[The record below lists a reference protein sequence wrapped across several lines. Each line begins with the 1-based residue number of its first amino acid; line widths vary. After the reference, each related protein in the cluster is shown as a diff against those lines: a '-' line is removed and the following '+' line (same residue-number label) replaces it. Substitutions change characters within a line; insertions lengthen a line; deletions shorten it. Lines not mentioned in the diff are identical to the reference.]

1 MANGVIFIIL
11 YSFFLLTYN
20 YFVIMQIAKVLMI
33 VVLGFLYSLS
43 TVSFS
48 VLFLRAA
55 QGNIVK
61 VAAPVPSIKKGAA
74 AVPTVAARPYSE
86 ETLSFLVKGALVSGV
101 ISLLATRAGND
112 YITPLQTIFL
122 GFATFASF
130 VWSARLPPKFVK
142 VVHPLITSTTLVW
155 GILRLTGMATGAS
168 FSSVLRT
175 YKVGSLDLMKAGAG
189 DLMLFMLGPSVV
201 SFSLAMYSRRKLL
214 KDNFLIV
221 ITAMLVSSV
230 GGLFGTA
237 AFCRLIALGGSAG
250 GLVRRSVLSR
260 NVTTALAMAITAI
273 LGGDI
278 SIAASVVTLTGILG
292 ATYGRSLLDKM
303 GISDPITRGL
313 GVGAAAQGLGVSSL
327 VVEPDAF
334 PFAAM
339 SMVLT
344 AVSATVLVSIPAI
357 KDALINLAGP

>member
-1 MANGVIFIIL
+1 
-11 YSFFLLTYN
+11 
-20 YFVIMQIAKVLMI
+20 MI
-33 VVLGFLYSLS
+33 VALGFVYSLS

-74 AVPTVAARPYSE
+74 VVPTVAAKPYSE
-86 ETLSFLVKGALVSGV
+86 ETLSFLIKGTLASGV

-112 YITPLQTIFL
+112 YSTPLQTIFF

-130 VWSARLPPKFVK
+130 VWSARLPPSFVK

-155 GILRLTGMATGAS
+155 GVLRLTGMATGAS
-168 FSSVLRT
+168 FTSVLKT
-175 YKVGSLDLMKAGAG
+175 YKVGSLDLMRAGAG
-189 DLMLFMLGPSVV
+189 DFMLFMLGPTVV
-201 SFSLAMYSRRKLL
+201 SFALAMYSRRQLL
-214 KDNFLIV
+214 KENFLIV
-221 ITAMLVSSV
+221 ITAMLVSSA

-237 AFCRLIALGGSAG
+237 AFCRLIALGGSTG
-250 GLVRRSVLSR
+250 GLIRRSVLSR

-303 GISDPITRGL
+303 GISDPVTRGL
-313 GVGAAAQGLGVSSL
+313 GVGAAAQGLGVASML
-327 VVEPDAF
+327 VEPDAF

-344 AVSATVLVSIPAI
+344 AVSATVLVSIPAV
-357 KDALINLAGP
+357 KDVLVNLAGP

>member
-1 MANGVIFIIL
+1 
-11 YSFFLLTYN
+11 
-20 YFVIMQIAKVLMI
+20 MI
-33 VVLGFLYSLS
+33 VGLGFLYSLS

-61 VAAPVPSIKKGAA
+61 VVEPVVPDVKKRGRKASKKEAA
-74 AVPTVAARPYSE
+74 AVPTVAAKPYSE
-86 ETLSFLVKGALVSGV
+86 ETLSFLIKGTLIGGV
-101 ISLLATRAGND
+101 ISLLATRAAVE
-112 YITPLQTIFL
+112 YSTPLQTIFL
-122 GFATFASF
+122 VFATFASY
-130 VWSARLPPKFVK
+130 VWCARLPPKFVK

-168 FSSVLRT
+168 FASVLKT
-175 YKVGSLDLMKAGAG
+175 YKVGSLGFMTAGAG
-189 DLMLFMLGPSVV
+189 DLMLFLLGPSVV
-201 SFSLAMYSRRKLL
+201 SFSLAMYSRRQLL
-214 KDNFLIV
+214 KENFLIV

-237 AFCRLIALGGSAG
+237 AFCRLIALGGSTG
-250 GLVRRSVLSR
+250 GMVRLSVLSR
-260 NVTTALAMAITAI
+260 NVTTALAMAITSI
-273 LGGDI
+273 LGGDM

-292 ATYGRSLLDKM
+292 ATYARSLLDKM
-303 GISDPITRGL
+303 GISDPVTRGL
-313 GVGAAAQGLGVSSL
+313 GVGAAAQGLGAASM

-344 AVSATVLVSIPAI
+344 AVSATVLVSIPAV
-357 KDALINLAGP
+357 KNALINLAGP